1 LVVLDNK
8 GLMFRNIIA
17 GIIILVIAGILLLII
32 TNILKGGGESAD
44 RESCRT
50 SVLLKAQSKIMG
62 TPLYDTINCK
72 TEVHDIDQ
80 GNEEEIYKFI
90 TYRMYDCWYQF
101 GEGKKD
107 FLSDIDWGYGD
118 NWCWI
123 CSRIDFDDN
132 IQKNLPEL
140 TGLTDYLMTEK
151 IPLAEGEQ
159 TFFEYLYGEVYDE
172 NKETFKIDE
181 GYEDSYLTKDPLYVA
196 FFADKRTTS
205 EDSWDAGTY
214 GAAGGAMLAL
224 GACYIGSTIAGI
236 FSFGTLGVAGYA
248 VCTSV
253 GAGVGTALWA
263 TSVKSGAPQ
272 ALYLGSDQSVIESC
286 NQ

>member
-1 LVVLDNK
+1 MDNK

-107 FLSDIDWGYGD
+107 FLEDWQFGSFD
-118 NWCWI
+118 NWCHV
-123 CSRIDFDDN
+123 CSRIEFDQTLYDEYTSLDGLFEYM
-132 IQKNLPEL
+132 KNER
-140 TGLTDYLMTEK
+140 
-151 IPLAEGEQ
+151 IPLFSNQ
-159 TFFEYLYGEVYDE
+159 TL
-172 NKETFKIDE
+172 I
-181 GYEDSYLTKDPLYVA
+181 
-196 FFADKRTTS
+196 
-205 EDSWDAGTY
+205 
-214 GAAGGAMLAL
+214 
-224 GACYIGSTIAGI
+224 
-236 FSFGTLGVAGYA
+236 
-248 VCTSV
+248 
-253 GAGVGTALWA
+253 
-263 TSVKSGAPQ
+263 
-272 ALYLGSDQSVIESC
+272 
-286 NQ
+286 